1 MRSVLGVRSGR
12 VRTGVGVLL
21 WTHWVMA
28 LVLSGVSQWVL
39 LWVHEPPCGFLVI
52 GRL

>member
-1 MRSVLGVRSGR
+1 MVGFGL
-12 VRTGVGVLL
+12 GVGVLL

-28 LVLSGVSQWVL
+28 LVSSGVSQWVL
-39 LWVHEPPCGFLVI
+39 LWVLGI